1 MNVRSQQDKADVLLS
16 LHTNRK
22 LLVLPNVW
30 NPIGARILEKKGYPA
45 VATASAAIS
54 ASLGYQD
61 GEKIKRAT
69 ALDVIARIAQSV
81 EVPVTADIE
90 TGYAESLSELETTA
104 QQVVES
110 GAVGVNIEDGL
121 EWGGGLRTI
130 EDQCQRI
137 SAFREFADRCGVRLV
152 INARTDSFV
161 SSSFATKEEAIEE
174 AVKRAEAF
182 SEAGADCFY
191 PIGPGDEATVRMLR
205 KRVQS
210 PINIL
215 GSPTAASLSVMQEIG
230 VNRVSFGPYLF
241 RSCTRKFA
249 DMVDVLLTTGDYSCF
264 SDMMSRAEIGEY
276 LLTGYEEI
284 NHSSSGPGTP
294 LR

>member
-1 MNVRSQQDKADVLLS
+1 MNLRLQREKADMLLS
-16 LHTNRK
+16 LHRNGN

-30 NPIGARILEKKGYPA
+30 NPIGARILEKKGFPA

-61 GEKIKRAT
+61 GEKIKKAT
-69 ALDVIARIAQSV
+69 AIDLIGRIARSV
-81 EVPVTADIE
+81 AVPVTADIE
-90 TGYAESLSELETTA
+90 TGYAESLSELEVTA

-137 SAFREFADRCGVRLV
+137 STFRKSADRCGAQLV

-161 SSSFATKEEAIEE
+161 SSSFTSKEEAMEE
-174 AVKRAEAF
+174 AVARAKAF
-182 SEAGADCFY
+182 AEAGADCFY
-191 PIGPGDEATVRMLR
+191 PIGPGDEATVRLLR
-205 KRVQS
+205 DRIKS
-210 PINIL
+210 PLNIL
-215 GSPTAASLSVMQEIG
+215 VSPTAAPLATMRDIG
-230 VNRVSFGPYLF
+230 VNRVSFGPYIF

-249 DMVDVLLTTGDYSCF
+249 DIVNVLLTTGDYSCF
-264 SDMMSRAEIGEY
+264 SDMMSRAETGEY
-276 LLTGYEEI
+276 LLTAHE
-284 NHSSSGPGTP
+284 
-294 LR
+294 

>member
-1 MNVRSQQDKADVLLS
+1 MNLRSQRNKADVLLS

-69 ALDVIARIAQSV
+69 ALDLIARIARSV
-81 EVPVTADIE
+81 DVPVTADIE

-104 QQVVES
+104 QQVVDS

-161 SSSFATKEEAIEE
+161 SSSFASKEEAIEE

-191 PIGPGDEATVRMLR
+191 PIGPGDEATVRLLR
-205 KRVQS
+205 ERIQT

-215 GSPTAASLSVMQEIG
+215 ATPTAAPLSMMQAIG

-276 LLTGYEEI
+276 LLTGHEGI
-284 NHSSSGPGTP
+284 GDSSSGPGTP

>member
-1 MNVRSQQDKADVLLS
+1 MSIELQKEKARRLLS
-16 LHTNRK
+16 LHKRGK

-30 NPIGARILEKKGYPA
+30 NPLGARILEKKGYPA

-54 ASLGYQD
+54 ASLGFED
-61 GEKIKRAT
+61 GEKVKRAT
-69 ALDVIARIAQSV
+69 AVELIGRISRSV

-90 TGYAESLSELETTA
+90 TGYGESLSDIEVTA
-104 QQVVES
+104 QQVIES

-137 SAFREFADRCGVRLV
+137 AIFRQFADGRGVHLV

-161 SSSFATKEEAIEE
+161 SSLFPNKEEAAEE
-174 AVKRAEAF
+174 AVARAKAF

-191 PIGPGDEATVRMLR
+191 PIGPGDEATVRLLR
-205 KRVQS
+205 DRIES

-215 GSPTAASLSVMQEIG
+215 VTPTAAPLSVMQDIG
-230 VNRVSFGPYLF
+230 VNRVSFGPYIF
-241 RSCTRKFA
+241 RSLIRKFA
-249 DMVDVLLTTGDYSCF
+249 NIADVLLTTGDYSCF

-276 LLTGYEEI
+276 LLTGQE
-284 NHSSSGPGTP
+284 
-294 LR
+294 

>member
-1 MNVRSQQDKADVLLS
+1 MVDVVLGWETKVNLRSQKEKAEVLLS
-16 LHTNRK
+16 LHTNGK

-30 NPIGARILEKKGYPA
+30 DPIGARILQKKRYPA

-69 ALDVIARIAQSV
+69 AIDVISRIARSV
-81 EVPVTADIE
+81 DVPVTADIE
-90 TGYAESLSELETTA
+90 TGYGESLSDLEVTA
-104 QQVVES
+104 QQVIES
-110 GAVGVNIEDGL
+110 GAVGVNVEDGL

-137 SAFREFADRCGVRLV
+137 VAFRQVADRCGVHLV

-161 SSSFATKEEAIEE
+161 SSSFTSKEEAAEE
-174 AVKRAEAF
+174 AVTRAKAF

-191 PIGPGDEATVRMLR
+191 PIGPLDEATVRLIR
-205 KRVQS
+205 DRIES

-215 GSPTAASLSVMQEIG
+215 ATPTAVSLSVMQDIG
-230 VNRVSFGPYLF
+230 VNRVSFGPYIF
-241 RSCTRKFA
+241 RSLIRKFA
-249 DMVDVLLTTGDYSCF
+249 DIADVLLTTGDYSCF
-264 SDMMSRAEIGEY
+264 SGMMSRAEVGEY
-276 LLTGYEEI
+276 LLTGRE
-284 NHSSSGPGTP
+284 
-294 LR
+294 